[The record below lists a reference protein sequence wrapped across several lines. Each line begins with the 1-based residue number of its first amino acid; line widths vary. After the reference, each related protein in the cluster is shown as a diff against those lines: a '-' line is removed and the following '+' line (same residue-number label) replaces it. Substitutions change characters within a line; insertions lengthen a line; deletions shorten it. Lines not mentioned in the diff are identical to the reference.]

1 MKRPSSYTHLP
12 FSSLIGRPALL
23 RWIKEHLDKCDIQ
36 GGYFEFG
43 VLNGESMCEAYYIL
57 RDQVDRYIG
66 FDSFEGLPRLSEIDE
81 AGLSLQSS
89 FREGNYKS
97 MAHEFVE
104 QAILSTGLARDKLL
118 LVKGFFEETLT
129 TDLQSRLL
137 SEGRASV
144 VHLDV
149 DLYVSTKQALEFI
162 YPFLQTGTW
171 LLCDDYWT
179 YAGASS
185 FGTQRALREF
195 LAEHPDIRLQEYCS
209 YRGWSKAFVVER
221 ISE

>member
-1 MKRPSSYTHLP
+1 MKRPSSYPHLP
-12 FSSLIGRPALL
+12 FSSLVGRAALFQ
-23 RWIKEHLDKCDIQ
+23 WIKEFLNKCNIQ

-43 VLNGESMCEAYYIL
+43 VLNGESMCEAYFIL

-66 FDSFEGLPRLSEIDE
+66 FDAFEGLPPLSQTDE
-81 AGLSLQSS
+81 FGLFLQPD
-89 FREGNYKS
+89 FIEGNFKS
-97 MAHEFVE
+97 MSYEFVY
-104 QAILSTGLARDKLL
+104 QTILSTGLAPDKLL

-129 TDLQSRLL
+129 MDLQSQLL
-137 SEGRASV
+137 PGGRASV

-162 YPFLQTGTW
+162 YPFFQTGTW

-185 FGTQRALREF
+185 FGTQKALKEF
-195 LAEHPDIRLQEYCS
+195 LAEHPDILLQEYCS
-209 YRGWSKAFVVER
+209 YRGWSKAFIVER
-221 ISE
+221 IS